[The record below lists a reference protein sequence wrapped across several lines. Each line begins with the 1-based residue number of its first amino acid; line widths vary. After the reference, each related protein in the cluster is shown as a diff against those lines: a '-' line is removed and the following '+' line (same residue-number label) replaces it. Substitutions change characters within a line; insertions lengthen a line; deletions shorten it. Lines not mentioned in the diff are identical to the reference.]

1 MSEVDNFRSTP
12 KFELRSK
19 RLRFLNNFLTIG
31 QDFVTSHAKNDFVY
45 GSVTFT
51 RSKESENLKTDLS
64 STYPLMT
71 SLNHFLYISL
81 TFVREKLEV
90 SSLPNIM
97 DYMILSSCRR

>member
-31 QDFVTSHAKNDFVY
+31 QDFVTSHAKNVY

-51 RSKESENLKTDLS
+51 RSKESKNLKTELS
-64 STYPLMT
+64 STYPINDVIK
-71 SLNHFLYISL
+71 SL
-81 TFVREKLEV
+81 FVHLSYFCKREIR
-90 SSLPNIM
+90 SPFSP
-97 DYMILSSCRR
+97 

>member
-31 QDFVTSHAKNDFVY
+31 QDFATSHAKNDFVY

-51 RSKESENLKTDLS
+51 RSKESKNLKTELS
-64 STYPLMT
+64 STYPINDVIK
-71 SLNHFLYISL
+71 SL
-81 TFVREKLEV
+81 FVHLSYFCKREIR
-90 SSLPNIM
+90 SPFSP
-97 DYMILSSCRR
+97 